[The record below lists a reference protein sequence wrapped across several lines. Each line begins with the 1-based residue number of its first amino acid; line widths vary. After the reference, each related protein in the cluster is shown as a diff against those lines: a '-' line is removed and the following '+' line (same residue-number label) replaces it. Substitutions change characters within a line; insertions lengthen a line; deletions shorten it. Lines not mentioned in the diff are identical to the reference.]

1 VNAKEPASE
10 QVLGRGS
17 PAPWA
22 AARERLAGS
31 QAYWTATTHPSGRPH
46 VRPVLAVW
54 VDDALYLSSDPA
66 ARKSRNLDAEAR
78 CSVATSAD
86 DLDLVVEGR
95 AERVT
100 DPRRLQRVA
109 AAYQAK
115 YDWPVTVDGTAFTA
129 PYAAPTAGEG
139 PFAVYEVDPDTV
151 FGFPTSDRFAPT
163 RWLFRNKERS

>member
-10 QVLGRGS
+10 QALGTDGGR

-22 AARERLAGS
+22 QARERLAAS
-31 QAYWTATTHPSGRPH
+31 QAYWTATNHPSGRPH

-54 VDDALYLSSDPA
+54 VDDALYIASDPA
-66 ARKSRNLDAEAR
+66 ARKGRNLDADAH
-78 CSVATSAD
+78 CSVATSGE

-100 DPRRLQRVA
+100 DPRRLERVA

-115 YDWPVTVDGTAFTA
+115 YDWPVTIEGDAFAA

-139 PFAVYEVDPDTV
+139 PFAVYGVAPVTV
-151 FGFPTSDRFAPT
+151 FGFPTSDRFVPT
-163 RWLFRNKERS
+163 RWRF